1 MKKNSRDLFNKK
13 EINLLELAQY
23 FFERRKIFYWSILLM
38 LFLGF
43 FRYYSA
49 PTMYEAV
56 ASRIT
61 EEDSRNQLGMG
72 QLGSLAGLTGF
83 NFPSGNST
91 SSISPEMYPE
101 ILKSKS
107 FLVNLIHEK
116 FYFETVKDTLS
127 IEEYL
132 VEDYKSRPFNVIFG
146 AITGFPSKIASLFS
160 SSEKTGNPIVK
171 SDENEEGEPKFMRI
185 TSEED
190 LASELLK
197 GLIKVEN
204 EGAIVTLSV
213 KMPEALI
220 AIELNNIIFE
230 EIVKYVTEYKTRKL
244 RINLSFVEERA
255 KEAENNFIKTQMAL
269 ASFRDQNQ
277 GIISQ
282 RAKTREEQL
291 QAEFNIAFNLY
302 NSMMQE
308 EETSRI
314 QLKKE
319 TPIFSEFS
327 SPIVPNNPIGSSL
340 WKTVIIFSFLGIILG
355 FGIVIFMMV
364 KEYFTPFP
372 MKPE

>member
-38 LFLGF
+38 LFLGL

-101 ILKSKS
+101 ILESKS

-132 VEDYKSRPFNVIFG
+132 VEDYHSRPFNVISR
-146 AITGFPSKIASLFS
+146 AITGFPATIASLFS
-160 SSEKTGNPIVK
+160 SSEKIGNPI
-171 SDENEEGEPKFMRI
+171 I
-185 TSEED
+185 T
-190 LASELLK
+190 
-197 GLIKVEN
+197 
-204 EGAIVTLSV
+204 
-213 KMPEALI
+213 
-220 AIELNNIIFE
+220 
-230 EIVKYVTEYKTRKL
+230 
-244 RINLSFVEERA
+244 
-255 KEAENNFIKTQMAL
+255 
-269 ASFRDQNQ
+269 
-277 GIISQ
+277 
-282 RAKTREEQL
+282 
-291 QAEFNIAFNLY
+291 
-302 NSMMQE
+302 
-308 EETSRI
+308 
-314 QLKKE
+314 
-319 TPIFSEFS
+319 
-327 SPIVPNNPIGSSL
+327 
-340 WKTVIIFSFLGIILG
+340 
-355 FGIVIFMMV
+355 
-364 KEYFTPFP
+364 
-372 MKPE
+372 